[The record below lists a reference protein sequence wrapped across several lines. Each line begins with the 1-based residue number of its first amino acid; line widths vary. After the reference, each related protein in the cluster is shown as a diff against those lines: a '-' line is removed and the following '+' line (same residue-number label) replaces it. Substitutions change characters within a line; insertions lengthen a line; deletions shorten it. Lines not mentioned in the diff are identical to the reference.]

1 MFLPDRAM
9 LDKVSGLFA
18 MVAYTIVS
26 GRTSA
31 GLIETYTI
39 TTITTR
45 AITAVTD
52 VDIPL
57 VNW

>member
-1 MFLPDRAM
+1 M
-9 LDKVSGLFA
+9 LDKVSGVFA
-18 MVAYTIVS
+18 MVASTIVS

-31 GLIETYTI
+31 GLMETYTM
-39 TTITTR
+39 TTMTTR
-45 AITAVTD
+45 AITAITD

>member
-18 MVAYTIVS
+18 MVASTIVN

-31 GLIETYTI
+31 GLMETYTI
-39 TTITTR
+39 TITTR